1 MLVHIELCTSYFDLD
16 IHKSFI
22 KGLNVLGNIMPQTR
36 SEVDSTIIEK
46 LHRTVFTSKASSTI
60 YTLKKATQFV
70 FSVQI
75 GQVREIVYVSWS
87 GHVRHKTM

>member
-1 MLVHIELCTSYFDLD
+1 MFWGILCLR
-16 IHKSFI
+16 
-22 KGLNVLGNIMPQTR
+22 P
-36 SEVDSTIIEK
+36 EVDSTIIEK
-46 LHRTVFTSKASSTI
+46 LHRTVFTSKSSSTI

-75 GQVREIVYVSWS
+75 GQVREIVYESWS